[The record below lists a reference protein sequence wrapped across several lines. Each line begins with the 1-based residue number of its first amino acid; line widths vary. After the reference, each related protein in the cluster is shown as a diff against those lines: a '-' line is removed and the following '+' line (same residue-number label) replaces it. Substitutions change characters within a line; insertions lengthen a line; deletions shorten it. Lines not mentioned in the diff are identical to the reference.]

1 MKAKLLALAF
11 LASTQAA
18 ASFNCVQ
25 VQYSPT
31 REETRI
37 DQVAWTLASGNP
49 PDEMPGPINDEQMVD
64 FACAANGPEL
74 DYIRTKFTGLPMR
87 GANSSRTVVWSGDN
101 ARFIL
106 ENL

>member
-1 MKAKLLALAF
+1 MKATLLALAL

-25 VQYSPT
+25 VQYSPN
-31 REETRI
+31 RVETRF
-37 DQVAWTLASGNP
+37 DQVSWTVASANP
-49 PDEMPGPINDEQMVD
+49 PQAMPGPVMDSWTVE

-74 DYIRTKFTGLPMR
+74 DYIRSKFSGIPMR
-87 GANSSRTVVWSGDN
+87 GTGGRTIVWEGDF

-106 ENL
+106 DNL